1 MTEQKNQISD
11 TMEERI
17 AAIREKMTAAARAA
31 GRSPQEIL
39 LCAAS
44 KMQSAETV
52 RAASLLQLDLF
63 GENRVQELVQ
73 KLEQNAYG
81 DKPVHFIGHLQTNKV
96 RQVVG
101 AVSLIQSVGSL
112 RLLEAVD
119 KQAALKDLCQP
130 ILLEVNIGSE
140 ESKSGFAAQDLSA
153 ALEAA
158 QRLSHVR
165 VEGLMAIPPV
175 RDTQDENRKDLAA
188 VRRCW
193 ERLAPECGE
202 NACMK
207 WLSMGMS
214 GDFENAILEGANIV
228 RVGTAIF
235 GARSYR

>member
-101 AVSLIQSVGSL
+101 AVSLIQSVG
-112 RLLEAVD
+112 
-119 KQAALKDLCQP
+119 
-130 ILLEVNIGSE
+130 
-140 ESKSGFAAQDLSA
+140 
-153 ALEAA
+153 
-158 QRLSHVR
+158 
-165 VEGLMAIPPV
+165 
-175 RDTQDENRKDLAA
+175 
-188 VRRCW
+188 
-193 ERLAPECGE
+193 
-202 NACMK
+202 
-207 WLSMGMS
+207 
-214 GDFENAILEGANIV
+214 
-228 RVGTAIF
+228 
-235 GARSYR
+235 

>member
-1 MTEQKNQISD
+1 MTELRNEIPNG
-11 TMEERI
+11 MNERI
-17 AAIREKMTAAARAA
+17 AVIREKMAAAAKKA

-44 KMQSAETV
+44 KMQNAETV
-52 RAASLLQLDLF
+52 RAASLLNLDLF

-81 DKPVHFIGHLQTNKV
+81 EKPVHFIGHLQTNKV

-119 KQAALKDLCQP
+119 KQAALKNLCQP

-158 QRLSHVR
+158 QHLSHVR

-175 RDTQDENRKDLAA
+175 RDTESENRSDLAA

-193 ERLAPECGE
+193 EQLAPQCGE

-235 GARSYR
+235 GARSYA

>member
-1 MTEQKNQISD
+1 
-11 TMEERI
+11 MERQMEHSAQEMAQRI
-17 AAIREKMTAAARAA
+17 QEIREKMALAAQKA
-31 GRSPQEIL
+31 GRRPQEVL

-44 KMQSAETV
+44 KMQEAETV
-52 RAASLLQLDLF
+52 HTASALNIDLF

-165 VEGLMAIPPV
+165 VEGLMAVPPV

-235 GARSYR
+235 GARSYP